1 MFKKILHL
9 NGILFFRFFGL
20 FLVLPL
26 ISIHAQKLEE
36 ATPTL
41 VGIVIGGYALTQA
54 VFQIPFG
61 ILSDKF
67 GRKWLIIFGLILF
80 FIGSLISGLADDIYT
95 LIIGRFIQGAGAI
108 GSVVSASVTDFV
120 REEERG
126 KAMAIIGGSIAMAF
140 AFAMVIGS
148 TVGAFYGVNILFFIT
163 SGLAIVSIIF
173 ALKIT
178 EKSKI
183 ELKFSNA
190 SHDSILKNQGIGYL
204 LFTSFIQKG
213 LMSIIFMMI
222 PMILTS
228 KEFGFGWEKEELW
241 HIYIPAMI
249 LGILMMGP
257 AVILGEKRN
266 KPKILFL
273 TSSALTILVA
283 FLISSKPVIA
293 LFLFFI
299 AFNLIEP
306 LIQSMVSKLVRSD
319 QRGKALGY
327 TNSMAY
333 IGTFAGGTFAGMFLH
348 NSKIE
353 IFQYIL
359 AGLAGIWFL
368 WSLIIKNPIPKGNV
382 YLDHSQELENKID
395 DLISKNIIFEWY
407 INRNENLI
415 VIKYIKSHTSENEI
429 RSLLNV

>member
-1 MFKKILHL
+1 
-9 NGILFFRFFGL
+9 
-20 FLVLPL
+20 
-26 ISIHAQKLEE
+26 
-36 ATPTL
+36 
-41 VGIVIGGYALTQA
+41 
-54 VFQIPFG
+54 
-61 ILSDKF
+61 
-67 GRKWLIIFGLILF
+67 
-80 FIGSLISGLADDIYT
+80 
-95 LIIGRFIQGAGAI
+95 
-108 GSVVSASVTDFV
+108 
-120 REEERG
+120 
-126 KAMAIIGGSIAMAF
+126 
-140 AFAMVIGS
+140 
-148 TVGAFYGVNILFFIT
+148 
-163 SGLAIVSIIF
+163 
-173 ALKIT
+173 
-178 EKSKI
+178 
-183 ELKFSNA
+183 
-190 SHDSILKNQGIGYL
+190 
-204 LFTSFIQKG
+204 
-213 LMSIIFMMI
+213 
-222 PMILTS
+222 MILTS

-368 WSLIIKNPIPKGNV
+368 WTLIIKNPILKGNV